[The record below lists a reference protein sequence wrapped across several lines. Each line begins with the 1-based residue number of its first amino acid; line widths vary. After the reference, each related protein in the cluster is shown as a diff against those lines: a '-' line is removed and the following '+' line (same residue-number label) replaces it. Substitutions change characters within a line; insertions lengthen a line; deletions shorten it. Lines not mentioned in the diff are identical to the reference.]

1 MKKLTISIGLVAA
14 ILSTKAQDTT
24 CTMFKGKKVL
34 EFNYYTS
41 EVINTTEDVNKCYE
55 IDVKYGDVLCLDF
68 LDNKKRSRLVTLTFF
83 DGSVKSQ
90 VLESKDHFYYTPQG
104 VVKVKV
110 SKPRLLLFFGK
121 KQ

>member
-14 ILSTKAQDTT
+14 LLSAKAQDTT

-41 EVINTTEDVNKCYE
+41 EVINTTEDVSKCYE

-90 VLESKDHFYYTPQG
+90 VLKSKDYFYYTPQG

>member
-14 ILSTKAQDTT
+14 LLSAKAQDTT

-41 EVINTTEDVNKCYE
+41 EVINTTEDVSKCYE

-68 LDNKKRSRLVTLTFF
+68 LDNKKVVDENSEPVTIDDDDDQLPF
-83 DGSVKSQ
+83 
-90 VLESKDHFYYTPQG
+90 
-104 VVKVKV
+104 
-110 SKPRLLLFFGK
+110 
-121 KQ
+121 

>member
-14 ILSTKAQDTT
+14 LLSAKAQDTT

-41 EVINTTEDVNKCYE
+41 EIINTTEDVSKCYE
-55 IDVKYGDVLCLDF
+55 IDVKYGDILCLDF
-68 LDNKKRSRLVTLTFF
+68 LDKKKRSRLVTLTFF
-83 DGSVKSQ
+83 DGSVKTQ
-90 VLESKDHFYYTPQG
+90 VLKSKDYFYYTPLG

-110 SKPRLLLFFGK
+110 SRPRLLFFGK

>member
-14 ILSTKAQDTT
+14 LLSAKAQDTT

-41 EVINTTEDVNKCYE
+41 EVVNTTKDVSKCYE
-55 IDVKYGDVLCLDF
+55 IDVKYGDILCLDF

-83 DGSVKSQ
+83 DGSVKTQ
-90 VLESKDHFYYTPQG
+90 VLKSKDHFYYTPLG

-110 SKPRLLLFFGK
+110 STPKLLFFGK

>member
-14 ILSTKAQDTT
+14 LLSAKAQDTT

-41 EVINTTEDVNKCYE
+41 EVINTTEGVSKCYE
-55 IDVKYGDVLCLDF
+55 IDLKYGDVLCLDF

-90 VLESKDHFYYTPQG
+90 VLKSKDHFYYTPQG

-110 SKPRLLLFFGK
+110 STPKLLFFGK